1 MEALKVENLTKN
13 FGGLRVLDALSFH
26 VTNEIRVAI
35 IGPNGA
41 GKTTLF
47 NVISGAL
54 SPTSGKIYLH
64 SRDVTQ
70 LPQYERTR
78 FGLSRTYQVT
88 NLFFN
93 FPVID
98 NVVLAKLGQDPS
110 KFNMIRKLSSFR
122 TLWEESERLLKEWG
136 LQEKR
141 DAPVRSLSHGEQRQ
155 LELILGLA
163 SKPKILLLDEPTA
176 GMGRTET
183 DLLVSRIQDLLGDIL
198 VLMIEHDMRV
208 AFAVAQRI
216 IVLHHGRI
224 IADGKPEEI
233 RAMPGVRE
241 AYLKGAVR
249 GSHHAAIP

>member
-1 MEALKVENLTKN
+1 MEALRIERLTKN
-13 FGGLRVLDALSFH
+13 FGGLRVLNALSFQ
-26 VTNEIRVAI
+26 VGEERRLAI

-47 NVISGAL
+47 NVIAGTLPPS
-54 SPTSGKIYLH
+54 SGKIYLY

-78 FGLSRTYQVT
+78 LGLSRTFQVT

-93 FPVID
+93 FSVLD
-98 NVVLAKLGQDPS
+98 NVVLAKLGQDRS
-110 KFNMIRKLSSFR
+110 KFNMVRRLSSFK
-122 TLWEESERLLKEWG
+122 TLLEESERLLEEWG
-136 LQEKR
+136 LEEKR
-141 DAPVRSLSHGEQRQ
+141 NSPVRSLSHGEQRQ

-163 SKPKILLLDEPTA
+163 STPRILLLDEPTA
-176 GMGRTET
+176 GMGRAET
-183 DLLVSRIQDLLGDIL
+183 DILVSRIQEFLGDIL

-216 IVLHHGRI
+216 IVLHHGQI

-233 RAMPGVRE
+233 KATPGVRE
-241 AYLKGAVR
+241 AYLKGAV
-249 GSHHAAIP
+249 

>member
-1 MEALKVENLTKN
+1 MEALRIESLTKN
-13 FGGLRVLDALSFH
+13 FGGLRVLNALSFQ
-26 VTNEIRVAI
+26 VGEERRLAI

-47 NVISGAL
+47 NVIAGAL
-54 SPTSGKIYLH
+54 PPSSGKIYLY

-78 FGLSRTYQVT
+78 VGLSRTFQVT

-93 FPVID
+93 FSVLD
-98 NVVLAKLGQDPS
+98 NVVLAKLGQDRS
-110 KFNMIRKLSSFR
+110 KFNMVRRLSSFK
-122 TLWEESERLLKEWG
+122 TLLEESERLLEEWG
-136 LQEKR
+136 LEEKR
-141 DAPVRSLSHGEQRQ
+141 NSPVRSLSHGEQRQ

-163 SKPKILLLDEPTA
+163 STPRILLLDEPTA

-183 DLLVSRIQDLLGDIL
+183 DILVSRIQEFLGDVL

-216 IVLHHGRI
+216 IVLHHGQI

-233 RAMPGVRE
+233 KAMPGVRD
-241 AYLKGAVR
+241 AYLKGAV
-249 GSHHAAIP
+249 